1 MLDGNSEMGAHVP
14 SAKEFVL
21 IDKSRIFFF
30 LQQNTCFHHA
40 CASRADSPANISA
53 MGSDYSL
60 NNRRGTV

>member
-1 MLDGNSEMGAHVP
+1 MLDGNLEMSAQVP
-14 SAKEFVL
+14 SAKAFVL
-21 IDKSRIFFF
+21 IEKSRIFFF

-40 CASRADSPANISA
+40 CASCADLPANISA